1 MNLKWNDTVA
11 NKDASI
17 HSQHFKFPKALKP
30 QFADEA
36 KALREQILEA
46 LEDFPKI
53 KNDLQNQTKLFEFLS
68 VAFSL
73 THYLRDCALIH
84 KGELATQLSMGFE
97 ETVLTTIDL
106 TKESWNDAQSLNE
119 IMFTLRRTKCRV
131 SLALGLA
138 DLSGTLAAP
147 RITQLLSLFAEAA
160 LSAACNFLL
169 KELHNSGKVELVDEK
184 NPSYKSGLIVL
195 GMGKLGGHELNYS
208 SDIDIILFFD
218 PEAKMEL
225 KVDDAT
231 TLFVRFAKQL
241 SKLMQERTADGYVFR
256 TDLRLRPDPGS
267 TPLAISI
274 ETAFN
279 YYEAYGQ
286 NWERA
291 AFIKARA
298 SAGDLEAGQSFL
310 KELRPFIW
318 RKYLDFAAIS
328 DVHSIKRQIHAH
340 KGHGEIALKGHNV
353 KLGRGGIREIEFFAQ
368 TQQLIAGG
376 RNPELRNIGT
386 IETLYQLTKNNWID
400 ENARDAMEASY
411 WYLRDV
417 EHRLQ
422 MVADEQTHT
431 LPNDDAG
438 ILQIA
443 LMMGEES
450 SEAFSDKLISV
461 MKTVEH
467 HYAGL
472 FETSP
477 ALTGKGGNL
486 VFTGDDDD
494 PQTLETLA
502 DLGFKQPSQ
511 IIATVRGWHYGRLP
525 IARGSSARE
534 LLTELTPALIE
545 SFAETNEPDKA
556 FFAFERFLSG
566 LPSGVQLFS
575 ILKSN
580 PNLLHLLTTIL
591 GSSPRLAEI
600 IIKRPNVFDALIDPA
615 FSAQIP
621 SRERV
626 AKRLVNFLERAEDYE
641 TKLDQIRVFLSEQKF
656 LISVR
661 LINRTINA
669 MQAGK
674 AFTELAEVLLERVLK
689 IVQDEFEK
697 KHGVIAG
704 GKIAILGMG
713 RLGSCELTAGSDLDL
728 IFLYNHDEDAEKSD
742 GERPLY
748 TTQYFMRLV
757 QRLISAMSAPTANGV
772 LYELDF
778 RLRPSG
784 NSGPLATHINSFINY
799 QRKEAWTWEKQALVR
814 ARPVAGNKSFLNRI
828 QTEIDELLSVK
839 HDAKKITADVLEMRT
854 TIDTEKPAVN
864 EFDLKSIPGGVVD
877 IEFIAQWGVL
887 ISGHAQS
894 YNTDRSTISILDQ
907 LPDTLINVS
916 QVQELKLAFELYN
929 SVLQVLRVNLDEAF
943 DPETCSKE
951 LAIMLSLQTGEPDLK
966 SLSQTL
972 KDVHVSVRDTFLSLL
987 VL

>member
-1 MNLKWNDTVA
+1 MQIKWNDTLA
-11 NKDASI
+11 NKNSAI
-17 HSQHFKFPKALKP
+17 HSQHFNLSKTLKP
-30 QFADEA
+30 QFKEEA
-36 KALREQILEA
+36 KALEVQIIEA
-46 LEDFPKI
+46 LEGFPKI
-53 KNDLQNQTKLFEFLS
+53 QNNLKTEKKLLEFLG

-73 THYLRDCALIH
+73 THHLRDCALIQ

-97 ETVLTTIDL
+97 ETVLFTIEL
-106 TKESWNDAQSLNE
+106 TKNSWQEAETLSD
-119 IMFTLRRTKCRV
+119 IMFFLRRAKCRV

-138 DLSGTLAAP
+138 DLSRVLPTH
-147 RITQLLSLFAEAA
+147 RITQLLSLFAETA

-169 KELHNSGKVELVDEK
+169 KEFHNTGKLELVDEN

-218 PEAKMEL
+218 PDAQMSL

-231 TLFVRFAKQL
+231 TLFTRFAKQL

-267 TPLAISI
+267 TPLAIPI

-298 SAGDLEAGQSFL
+298 CAGDIEAGQSFL
-310 KELRPFIW
+310 IELAPFIW

-340 KGHGEIALKGHNV
+340 KGYGEIALKGHNV

-386 IETLYQLTKNNWID
+386 IKSLYQLEKNNWID
-400 ENARDAMEASY
+400 KTARDAMEASY

-422 MVADEQTHT
+422 MIADEQTHT
-431 LPNDDAG
+431 LPNEDAG
-438 ILQIA
+438 ILQVA
-443 LMMGEES
+443 LLMGYENVDM
-450 SEAFSDKLISV
+450 FSKELISV
-461 MKTVEH
+461 MKTVEY

-472 FETSP
+472 FEASP
-477 ALTGKGGNL
+477 ALTGQGGNL
-486 VFTGDDDD
+486 VFTGEDDD

-502 DLGFKQPSQ
+502 NLGFKQPAQ
-511 IIATVRGWHYGRLP
+511 IIATVRGWHYGRLEVV
-525 IARGSSARE
+525 RGASTRE

-545 SFAETNEPDKA
+545 AFSETGEPDKS

-566 LPSGVQLFS
+566 LPSGIQLFS

-580 PNLLHLLTTIL
+580 PNLMRLLTTIL

-600 IIKRPNVFDALIDPA
+600 IIKRPNVFDGLIDPA
-615 FSAQIP
+615 FSAKIP
-621 SRERV
+621 TKEKVSER
-626 AKRLVNFLERAEDYE
+626 LENFLERAQDYE

-669 MQAGK
+669 TQAGK
-674 AFTELAEVLLERVLK
+674 AFTELAEVLLASVLN
-689 IVQDEFEK
+689 IVQTEFEK

-713 RLGSCELTAGSDLDL
+713 RLGSCELTASSDLDL
-728 IFLYNHDEDAEKSD
+728 IFLYIHDEDVEKSNGD
-742 GERPLY
+742 KPLY
-748 TTQYFMRLV
+748 TAQYFMRLV

-784 NSGPLATHINSFINY
+784 NSGPLATHINAFTRY
-799 QRKEAWTWEKQALVR
+799 QREEAWTWEKQALVR
-814 ARPVAGNKSFLNRI
+814 ARPVAGDERFLNQI
-828 QTEIDELLSVK
+828 QSEIDELLSVK
-839 HDAKKITADVLEMRT
+839 HDAKTITADVLEMRASV
-854 TIDTEKPAVN
+854 DKEKPAIN
-864 EFDLKSIPGGVVD
+864 EFDLKFVPGGVVD
-877 IEFIAQWGVL
+877 IEFIAQWGAL
-887 ISGHAQS
+887 IIGHEHKFYA
-894 YNTDRSTISILDQ
+894 DRSTISLLSQ
-907 LPDTLINVS
+907 LPESLIS
-916 QVQELKLAFELYN
+916 ITQVQELKLAFELYN
-929 SVLQVLRVNLDEAF
+929 SVLQVLRVNLDEPF
-943 DPETCSKE
+943 DPENCSKE
-951 LAIMLSLQTGEPDLK
+951 LATMLSLQTGEPDLK

-972 KDVHVSVRDTFLSLL
+972 KDVHVSVRDTFRTLL
-987 VL
+987 KL

>member
-1 MNLKWNDTVA
+1 MQLIWNETLAD
-11 NKDASI
+11 KDSDI
-17 HSQHFKFPKALKP
+17 HSQHFNLSKTLKP
-30 QFADEA
+30 QFQDEA
-36 KALREQILEA
+36 NALQEHIFEA

-53 KNDLQNQTKLFEFLS
+53 KRGLQKEKKLLEFLS

-97 ETVLTTIDL
+97 ETVFFTIES
-106 TKESWNDAQSLNE
+106 TKNSWQEANTLND
-119 IMFTLRRTKCRV
+119 IMYFLRRAKCRV

-138 DLSGTLAAP
+138 DLSGTLP
-147 RITQLLSLFAEAA
+147 TFRITQLLSIFAETA
-160 LSAACNFLL
+160 LRAACNYLL
-169 KELHNSGKVELVDEK
+169 KEFHNSGKVDLVDEN

-195 GMGKLGGHELNYS
+195 GMGKLGGYELNYS

-218 PEAKMEL
+218 PDAQMAL

-267 TPLAISI
+267 TPLAIPI

-298 SAGDLEAGQSFL
+298 SAGDIEAGQSFL
-310 KELRPFIW
+310 KELAPFIW

-386 IETLYQLTKNNWID
+386 IKTLYQLEKNNWID
-400 ENARDAMEASY
+400 KTARDAMEASY

-422 MVADEQTHT
+422 MISDEQTHT

-438 ILQIA
+438 ILQVA
-443 LMMGEES
+443 LMMGYENAQS
-450 SEAFSDKLISV
+450 FSEKLISV
-461 MKTVEH
+461 MKTVEY
-467 HYAGL
+467 HYAAL

-477 ALTGKGGNL
+477 ALTGQGGSL
-486 VFTGDDDD
+486 VFTGEDDD
-494 PQTLETLA
+494 PQTLETLVN
-502 DLGFKQPSQ
+502 LGFKQPSQ
-511 IIATVRGWHYGRLP
+511 IISTVRGWHYGRLP
-525 IARGSSARE
+525 VTRGASSRE
-534 LLTELTPALIE
+534 LLTELTPPLIE
-545 SFAETNEPDKA
+545 AFSEAGEPDKA
-556 FFAFERFLSG
+556 FFAFERFLGG

-580 PNLLHLLTTIL
+580 PNLMRLLTTIL

-600 IIKRPNVFDALIDPA
+600 IIKRPNVFDGLIDPA

-641 TKLDQIRVFLSEQKF
+641 TKLEQIRVFLSEQKF

-669 MQAGK
+669 TQAGY

-689 IVQDEFEK
+689 IVQTEFEI

-728 IFLYNHDEDAEKSD
+728 IFLYSHDEDAEKSD
-742 GERPLY
+742 GDKPLY
-748 TTQYFMRLV
+748 TTHYFMRLV

-784 NSGPLATHINSFINY
+784 NSGPLATHINSFTRY
-799 QRKEAWTWEKQALVR
+799 QREDAWTWEKQALVR
-814 ARPVAGNKSFLNRI
+814 ARPVVGDVDFLNEI
-828 QTEIDELLSVK
+828 QAQIDELLSVK
-839 HDAKKITADVLEMRT
+839 HDAKKITQDVLEMRM
-854 TIDTEKPAVN
+854 TIDTEKPAFN

-877 IEFIAQWGVL
+877 IEFIAQWGAL
-887 ISGHAQS
+887 ITGHKHKFYS
-894 YNTDRSTISILDQ
+894 DRSTISILSQ
-907 LPDTLINVS
+907 LPENIISIS

-929 SVLQVLRVNLDEAF
+929 SVLQVLRVNLDEPF
-943 DPETCSKE
+943 DPENCSKE

-972 KDVHVSVRDTFLSLL
+972 KDVHVSVRNTFLSLL
-987 VL
+987 KH